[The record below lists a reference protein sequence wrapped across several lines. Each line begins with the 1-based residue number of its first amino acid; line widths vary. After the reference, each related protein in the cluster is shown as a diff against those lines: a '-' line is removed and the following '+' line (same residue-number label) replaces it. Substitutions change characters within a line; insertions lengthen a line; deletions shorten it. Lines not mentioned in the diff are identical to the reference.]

1 MDYVCFIKKDDII
14 LLIFLI
20 LQKPSLY
27 YYLNLFSQLEL
38 IILLHIFLVY
48 LWLLKQ
54 TNDFNFN
61 LYVIINQRTQSP
73 IEYFDINYQKYAF

>member
-73 IEYFDINYQKYAF
+73 IEYFDINYQNIL